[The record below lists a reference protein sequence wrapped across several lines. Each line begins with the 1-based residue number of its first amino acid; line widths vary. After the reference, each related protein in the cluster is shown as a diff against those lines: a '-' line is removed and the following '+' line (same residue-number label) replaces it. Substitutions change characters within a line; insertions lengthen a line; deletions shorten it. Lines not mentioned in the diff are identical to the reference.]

1 METLLVIEDDI
12 GIQKQL
18 KWTFSNYNVV
28 QAHDRNSAVNAL
40 RRHEPKV
47 ITLDLGLP
55 PDADNVSEGIAT
67 LKEILSLSP
76 RTKIIVITGND
87 EKDIALEAIEIGAHD
102 FYQKPIDDDILTV
115 IVNRAFGIANLE
127 IENENLKQFSMGNN
141 GFIGN
146 SHQIQRVCRL
156 VERIAP
162 TDISAL
168 LLGESGT
175 GKEVLA
181 RSIHNL
187 SDRKEQSFVAINCA
201 SIPENLLESE
211 LFGYERGA
219 FTGAHKTTKGKV
231 EIAEGGTL
239 FLDEIGDMPYSLQA
253 KILRFLQ
260 EKAITHLG
268 GREEISVDV
277 RIICATHQNLH
288 DMVENKTFRE
298 DLFYRISEIV
308 IDIPPLRDR
317 DGDIVLLARSILHEN
332 CQQMGKQINGFSQ
345 EAIQALMKHSWPG
358 NVRELQNKVKA
369 ACIMSDS
376 KQITVKDLNLNQAD
390 AENTSLEFNLKT
402 VRENAEKQAVA
413 KALSVSGGN
422 ISTTAHLLGITR
434 PTLYNL
440 MEKYSLKK

>member
-1 METLLVIEDDI
+1 METLLIIEDDI

-18 KWTFSNYNVV
+18 KWTFSNYNLV
-28 QAHDRNSAVNAL
+28 QAHDRISAINAL

-47 ITLDLGLP
+47 VTLDLGLP
-55 PDADNVSEGIAT
+55 PDTDNASEGIAT
-67 LKEILSLSP
+67 LKEILSLVP
-76 RTKIIVITGND
+76 KTKVIVITGND
-87 EKDIALEAIEIGAHD
+87 EKDIALKAIEIGAHD
-102 FYQKPIDDDILTV
+102 FYQKPIDDDILSV
-115 IVNRAFGIANLE
+115 IINRAFVIANLE

-146 SHQIQRVCRL
+146 SHQIQQVCRL

-162 TDISAL
+162 TDISTL

-187 SDRKEQSFVAINCA
+187 SDRKNQSFVAINCA
-201 SIPENLLESE
+201 SIPESLLESE

-260 EKAITHLG
+260 EKVITRVG
-268 GREEISVDV
+268 GREDISVNV
-277 RIICATHQNLH
+277 RIICATHQNLRN
-288 DMVENKTFRE
+288 MVENKTFRE

-308 IDIPPLRDR
+308 IDIPPLRER
-317 DGDIVLLARSILHEN
+317 DADIILIARSILQAN
-332 CQQMGKQINGFSQ
+332 CQQIGKQINGFSQ
-345 EAIQALMKHSWPG
+345 DAIQALMKHSWPG

-376 KQITVKDLNLNQAD
+376 KQITVKDLNLGQ
-390 AENTSLEFNLKT
+390 AENDDTSIEFNLKT

-413 KALSVSGGN
+413 KALSMSDGN
-422 ISTTAHLLGITR
+422 ISNTAHLLGITR
-434 PTLYNL
+434 PTLYTL

>member
-308 IDIPPLRDR
+308 IDIPRFE
-317 DGDIVLLARSILHEN
+317 IV
-332 CQQMGKQINGFSQ
+332 M
-345 EAIQALMKHSWPG
+345 
-358 NVRELQNKVKA
+358 V
-369 ACIMSDS
+369 
-376 KQITVKDLNLNQAD
+376 T
-390 AENTSLEFNLKT
+390 
-402 VRENAEKQAVA
+402 
-413 KALSVSGGN
+413 
-422 ISTTAHLLGITR
+422 
-434 PTLYNL
+434 
-440 MEKYSLKK
+440 